1 MHYQYT
7 KHKTQNAHIKTI
19 QKTIQKT
26 RKQKIRKHNAKITKF
41 NKIQHIFYISK
52 CESNYIDRLDSSFL
66 YKHLVNLGLQ
76 PDTKTISY
84 VREQQKKIAA
94 TNKLSM
100 YDYCDKYEKKYVV
113 KIPKNLVKAN
123 VFFYDIN
130 RNLLDKP
137 FYDYKKHLSNT
148 FNLEHFE
155 INKGAIYKNIQ
166 KYNKSEIQKNPDILK
181 HFITTSTLTEYGKNF
196 IPGVYILRPI
206 HGSGGS
212 DILYI
217 NNNKELD
224 YARKFYLIKKYIDN
238 DKNLFDQITIS
249 KLITNLLLFKNRKF
263 HLRVYFMIAILE
275 GEISS
280 FVLETA
286 KILTAKKPYNLDLPL
301 SKDVHDTHM
310 DSTDAD
316 YFFPKDLDIPENNK
330 ATIMLG
336 IRKIAKY
343 LTNILIGSCNNKPKT
358 ILFEKQENGYN
369 IFGMDILVSQ
379 DLEPIL
385 VECNKTPGMG
395 CKNPET
401 VSRLSEIIYGWI
413 NETILEPLFK
423 HPGAAT
429 SYARKHKTYIHL

>member
-1 MHYQYT
+1 MKKRIEYSKYNKYEKKNKKKPFIKNT
-7 KHKTQNAHIKTI
+7 KKTEK
-19 QKTIQKT
+19 KVK
-26 RKQKIRKHNAKITKF
+26 K
-41 NKIQHIFYISK
+41 QHIFYISN
-52 CESNYIDRLDSSFL
+52 CDFDYVDFPNISFL
-66 YKHLVNLGLQ
+66 YKHLVNLGLL
-76 PDTKTISY
+76 PDNNAMKYVQEKQKQIATI
-84 VREQQKKIAA
+84 
-94 TNKLSM
+94 NKLTM
-100 YDYCDKYEKKYVV
+100 HDYCESFERKYMVR
-113 KIPKNLVKAN
+113 IPNNLVKAD
-123 VFFYDIN
+123 VFFYNIN
-130 RNLLDKP
+130 TSLLDKP
-137 FYDYKKHLSNT
+137 FYDYKKHLCNT

-155 INKGAIYKNIQ
+155 IDKGAIYKNVQ

-181 HFITTSTLTEYGKNF
+181 HFIKTSTLTEYGKNF

-224 YARKFYLIKKYIDN
+224 YAIKFYLIKKYIDN

-249 KLITNLLLFKNRKF
+249 KLITDLLLFKDRKF

-286 KILTAKKPYNLDLPL
+286 KILTAKNPYKLDLPL

-316 YFFPKDLDIPENNK
+316 YFFPKDLDIPENDKTN
-330 ATIMLG
+330 IILG
-336 IRKIAKY
+336 ICEIAKY
-343 LTNILIGSCNNKPKT
+343 LTNIFIGSCNNKPRT
-358 ILFEKQENGYN
+358 LLFEKQENGYH

-385 VECNKTPGMG
+385 VECNKTPILST
-395 CKNPET
+395 KIPESMT
-401 VSRLSEIIYGWI
+401 FISKTMYGWI

-423 HPGAAT
+423 HPGHAT
-429 SYARKHKTYIHL
+429 QYARKHQTFIPL